1 MYITKKKIHRI
12 TLGLFLLLLALQ
24 LQNFAFGFTQ
34 GAVHVGSVVPQGHE
48 WITRQAAIEV
58 LGGERALKT
67 DPKDPLKPYPKDPRN
82 DWPASAKAQ
91 DISLDGAEQFVA
103 QIKRQLI
110 NVKDDIPYAA
120 TYTPVLEAILGE
132 RWVDIG
138 GFNFLE
144 SSKLDTVDCLD
155 RVTQEAPDIQY
166 DHFMRKPSDLNA
178 QGGINSAQLS
188 TQRFIEY
195 FVKAAMADDGTMKAW
210 DGGGLAG
217 EATVNRQFFLFGRA
231 LHLFEDSFS
240 PDHTVRIADDFYRQV
255 RQVKSYLCANGSE
268 QHAHLKPPSSS
279 FYETGDVIWNSM
291 LPQLDPNDWSPYQP
305 NNIRPYALAAIEGS
319 KDAWA
324 AFIRT
329 MAKPRAQ
336 RAAYAREQATQVANN
351 WLTFNDKEMRT
362 WYSVPG
368 HRGTTYVKASPI
380 AGNEDGG
387 NGTTVEQCMGRD
399 WGGSSVAQK
408 KKEFEEGRRLCLY
421 NMVPDIAN
429 TDSDPQLH
437 APFFWRWRN
446 VAYLETPPAG
456 WNLENP
462 PKTLTVRI
470 SIANRTN
477 QVKLRNEGDYVYND
491 PVGKPENL
499 AFDIGLQ
506 PGIPLEQQIL
516 SLKVVGMDNKVLGRS
531 NAGLIHLYP
540 PDSTSSFT
548 LKRRA
553 DGFYN
558 LYNTNDNQYVYMDG
572 GRGKSY
578 IWNNH
583 SQEDKDAQWIID
595 GLPEPYLVS
604 GTYGIFQKFDNL
616 TKAFSLQKT
625 SFIMAG
631 KGAYYHDYRDFPV
644 GLERQADD
652 AYKIGISGKYISINP
667 LDGSLDTGTKADK
680 FYLEP
685 GRAEG
690 DFVIRTED
698 GRYWNWNNGK
708 GLLSVAKSCVQ
719 EFNPC
724 NPPVIDPFGAGINRN
739 RVGRGGLGD
748 ITQECPDVKKEPCLM
763 PTEFHIRRN
772 WAADS
777 K

>member
-1 MYITKKKIHRI
+1 MFITKKKIRLI

-24 LQNFAFGFTQ
+24 LQNSAFGFTQ

-58 LGGERALKT
+58 LGGERALKP
-67 DPKDPLKPYPKDPRN
+67 DPKDPRK

-91 DISLDGAEQFVA
+91 DLSLDGAEQFVA

-120 TYTPVLEAILGE
+120 TYTPVFEAILGE

-144 SSKLDTVDCLD
+144 SSKFDTVDCLD

-166 DHFMRKPSDLNA
+166 DHFMRKPSDVNA

-195 FVKAAMADDGTMKAW
+195 FVKAAMADDGTMKVW

-240 PDHTVRIADDFYRQV
+240 PDHTVRVGEDFYRQV

-268 QHAHLKPPSSS
+268 QHAHLKPPSAS
-279 FYETGDVIWNSM
+279 FYATGDVIWNTM
-291 LPQLDPNDWSPYQP
+291 LPKPDPYDWSAYQP

-336 RAAYAREQATQVANN
+336 RAAYAREQATQVAKN
-351 WLTFNDKEMRT
+351 WLTFNDQEMRT
-362 WYSVPG
+362 WYSAPG

-399 WGGSSVAQK
+399 WQGESQAK
-408 KKEFEEGRRLCLY
+408 KLKEFEEGRRLCLY
-421 NMVPDIAN
+421 NMVPDMAN

-437 APFFWRWRN
+437 SPFFWRWRN
-446 VAYLETPPAG
+446 WSYLETPPTG
-456 WNLENP
+456 WNFENP
-462 PKTLTVRI
+462 PQTRTVRI

-477 QVKLRNEGDYVYND
+477 QVKLHGVDYVYND
-491 PVGKPENL
+491 NPCHDRSCWDLLEKTTL
-499 AFDIGLQ
+499 AFDVELK
-506 PGIPLEQQIL
+506 PSIPLEHQIL
-516 SLKVVGMDNKVLGRS
+516 TFKVVGMDNKVLGRS
-531 NAGLIHLYP
+531 NYGRIYLYP
-540 PDSTSSFT
+540 PDGTTLFT
-548 LKRRA
+548 LKRRD

-558 LYNTNDNQYVYMDG
+558 IYN
-572 GRGKSY
+572 
-578 IWNNH
+578 
-583 SQEDKDAQWIID
+583 
-595 GLPEPYLVS
+595 
-604 GTYGIFQKFDNL
+604 
-616 TKAFSLQKT
+616 
-625 SFIMAG
+625 
-631 KGAYYHDYRDFPV
+631 
-644 GLERQADD
+644 
-652 AYKIGISGKYISINP
+652 
-667 LDGSLDTGTKADK
+667 
-680 FYLEP
+680 
-685 GRAEG
+685 
-690 DFVIRTED
+690 
-698 GRYWNWNNGK
+698 
-708 GLLSVAKSCVQ
+708 
-719 EFNPC
+719 
-724 NPPVIDPFGAGINRN
+724 
-739 RVGRGGLGD
+739 
-748 ITQECPDVKKEPCLM
+748 
-763 PTEFHIRRN
+763 
-772 WAADS
+772 
-777 K
+777 